1 MYVRLID
8 HNEVKDSV
16 LDSPSVVIMDTYVP
30 SESNLELTLLC
41 SAPSIP
47 PPKIRWYRNSQSLV
61 TNGPNISLHSQGKT
75 RLSFLIPHVTS
86 DILGVYSCTAS
97 NSHGQS
103 RKEYILRGQFEPND
117 LMDADKTISGVPQ
130 SPIMTP
136 HQEQKLSNIL
146 QYTLSWSTLT
156 PFPVVEYHLR
166 YRKWSASTSDKWWNI
181 VVPERK
187 LPQQFMVTS
196 DYTLRGLFE
205 QGDI

>member
-1 MYVRLID
+1 M
-8 HNEVKDSV
+8 
-16 LDSPSVVIMDTYVP
+16 
-30 SESNLELTLLC
+30 
-41 SAPSIP
+41 
-47 PPKIRWYRNSQSLV
+47 

-75 RLSFLIPHVTS
+75 RLSLLIPHITA

-97 NSHGQS
+97 NTHGHS
-103 RKEYILRGQFEPND
+103 RKENILRGRFEPND
-117 LMDADKTISGVPQ
+117 FLYADKTIPGVPQ

-156 PFPVVEYHLR
+156 PFPVVEYHLK
-166 YRKWSASTSDKWWNI
+166 YRKWSTATSDKWWNI

-196 DYTLRGLFE
+196 DYTLRGLLNKVTYEVMIAAVNIYGMSEWSRSSLFSVAQNGE
-205 QGDI
+205 LMILHC